1 MTNAPVRFGSRPS
14 KAAPSG
20 TGPPLRAACRAAAR
34 TGDVKIGGMT
44 PEELLTTTRTVRKRL
59 DLTRPVPGELVER
72 ALTMALQAPTGSN
85 SQGWHWIVVTDPG
98 QRAKLAEL
106 YQRSFNAYRKTRP
119 APEQSYAG
127 NTERIAVQHRVS
139 DSADYLSEHM
149 AEVPVLVVPAITV
162 PGGELPQ
169 GNQAGLWGSI
179 LPAVWSYLLAA
190 RTLGLGTAY
199 TSLHLA
205 YEQEAA
211 AVLGL
216 PGDVRQAALI
226 PTAFYT
232 GETFKPARREPL
244 SAVLHHD
251 RW

>member
-1 MTNAPVRFGSRPS
+1 
-14 KAAPSG
+14 
-20 TGPPLRAACRAAAR
+20 
-34 TGDVKIGGMT
+34 MT

-59 DLTRPVPGELVER
+59 DLTRPVPDELIER
-72 ALTMALQAPTGSN
+72 ALTLALQAPTGSN

-106 YQRSFNAYRKTRP
+106 YRRSFEAYREARP
-119 APEQSYAG
+119 SAEESYAG
-127 NTERIAVQHRVS
+127 DAQRIAVQHRVS
-139 DSADYLSEHM
+139 DSADYLSEHL

-162 PGGELPQ
+162 PGGKLPA

-179 LPAVWSYLLAA
+179 LPAVWSYMLAA

-199 TSLHLA
+199 TSLHLVH
-205 YEQEAA
+205 EKEAA
-211 AVLGL
+211 EVLGL
-216 PGDVRQAALI
+216 PDDVRQAAMI

-232 GETFKPARREPL
+232 GSGFKPAARQPL
-244 SAVLHHD
+244 STVLHRD